1 MNVAFT
7 ASEMLEI
14 YETLIRD
21 ANTKQHLLDK
31 FRKPILSA
39 LKKEQEELEQEV
51 YRSWAQQ
58 ESKKINDLVQKEQNN
73 WLNLSQNLQSS
84 PQR

>member
-21 ANTKQHLLDK
+21 ANTKQCLLDK
-31 FRKPILSA
+31 FREPILSV
-39 LKKEQEELEQEV
+39 LKKEQEGLEQEM
-51 YRSWAQQ
+51 YRSWTQQ
-58 ESKKINDLVQKEQNN
+58 ESKKINDLAQKNKQLVE
-73 WLNLSQNLQSS
+73 LEPKS
-84 PQR
+84 